1 MTEKNTA
8 EATTVQAGPIT
19 RSRRLRKK
27 LHLDEF
33 AILGFEFTCKITAD
47 DNGSYD
53 PFFDDFSEVVTT
65 RDLYINLDGDENYF
79 VGFVTSAE
87 RYGNAT
93 EEDRSAVE
101 AALTAHAM
109 VSDVKVDRLVD
120 AYYEL

>member
-1 MTEKNTA
+1 MTDQQ
-8 EATTVQAGPIT
+8 TVA

-47 DNGSYD
+47 TDGSYD
-53 PFFDDFSEVVTT
+53 TFFADLKGLVDT
-65 RDLYINLDGDENYF
+65 RNLFINFDGDDGQF
-79 VGFVTSAE
+79 IGFVTSAE

-93 EEDRSAVE
+93 EDDRKALED
-101 AALTAHAM
+101 TFNTHAK

-120 AYYEL
+120 AFYEL

>member
-1 MTEKNTA
+1 MSTENTP
-8 EATTVQAGPIT
+8 V

-33 AILGFEFTCKITAD
+33 AIMGFEFTCKIDAD
-47 DNGSYD
+47 KDGSYD
-53 PFFDDFSEVVTT
+53 TFFT
-65 RDLYINLDGDENYF
+65 DLKDLVNSRNLFINFDGDDGLF
-79 VGFVTSAE
+79 IGFVTSAD

-93 EEDRSAVE
+93 EEDKTAVE
-101 AALTAHAM
+101 AVLTEHKM